1 MLDICS
7 SASVLSH
14 RYFLHFKHLKINDI
28 ACVTDYLQ
36 SSSWF
41 QTLGKIS
48 NHWALDEFN
57 VLLEKSALFFAHK
70 FRWTSSA
77 QEQETQSK
85 GDQIVRKRSV
95 DNQLKISK
103 SPNAKVDCVLNGV
116 KYCMMMPYTNEEEIW
131 IRRRVT
137 LLDEAYAS
145 VSIGENNLSE
155 FVKGYVSNYKVF
167 SV

>member
-1 MLDICS
+1 M
-7 SASVLSH
+7 
-14 RYFLHFKHLKINDI
+14 
-28 ACVTDYLQ
+28 
-36 SSSWF
+36 
-41 QTLGKIS
+41 GKIS

-77 QEQETQSK
+77 QEQENQSK
-85 GDQIVRKRSV
+85 GDKIVRKRSV

-103 SPNAKVDCVLNGV
+103 SSNAKVDCMLNGV

-155 FVKGYVSNYKVF
+155 FVKGYVLNYNSIV
-167 SV
+167 